1 MLRAAV
7 SGPYPASN
15 KDSQPLEYN
24 LEVIESPPTSDQIQ
38 TILSYMPSKATSPSM
53 LFLSAHPSSGSS
65 EERPQTVEG
74 IITLAQKNPKALRWP
89 IVVDWADGKAAV
101 GDVEG
106 VKEILEH
113 LRKKRDGEVGEEGVH
128 KPGWFT

>member
-1 MLRAAV
+1 MLRAAI
-7 SGPYPASN
+7 SGPFPA
-15 KDSQPLEYN
+15 KDSPPLEYN
-24 LEVIESPPTSDQIQ
+24 LEVIESAPTSDQIQ

-53 LFLSAHPSSGSS
+53 VFLSAHPSSGGG

-74 IITLAQKNPKALRWP
+74 ILKLAEKNPKALRWP
-89 IVVDWADGKAAV
+89 IVVDWIDGKAAV

-106 VKEILEH
+106 VKGILEH
-113 LRKKRDGEVGEEGVH
+113 LRKKRDGEASEEPIH